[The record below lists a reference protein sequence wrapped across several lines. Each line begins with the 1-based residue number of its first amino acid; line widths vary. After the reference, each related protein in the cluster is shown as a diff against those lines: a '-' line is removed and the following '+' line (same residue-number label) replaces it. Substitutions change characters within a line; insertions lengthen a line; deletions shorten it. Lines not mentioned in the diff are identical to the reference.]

1 MQKARVVFLKVQ
13 KMIKE
18 EKERFNGNTSAQGA
32 QNADLYRQPKYIA
45 AIDIG
50 TTKIVAAIGTVS
62 GKGKVEILGMAD
74 IPSKGVKRGMVLNIE
89 ETAASIKEA
98 VQLAERESK
107 LNFDE
112 VYVGIA
118 GQHIRSFKNSTFK
131 NIQSTDGEIT
141 QEDVDELTKDMYN
154 SSIENGEEIIH
165 VIPQLYIVDKDKY
178 VKQPVGM
185 FGKRLEGNFH
195 IVVGE
200 QIAAKYIK
208 KSIER
213 AGLKVKGLI
222 LEPLASSSAVITEDE
237 KEVGIAMVDIGGG
250 TTDIAIFHDG
260 IVRHTAVV
268 PFGGD
273 VITKDIKNAC
283 SILERDA
290 EKLKIENGMAIG
302 EAAPE
307 NEIVS
312 VPGISGRE
320 PKTFHVRFLSSIIQ
334 ARMEEIIDFITYELE
349 NSGYFDKL
357 GAGIK
362 VTGGGALLKYLKQL
376 LSYKTSLDVHV
387 AFPDMCLNNE
397 DSKANSPAFSTSI
410 GLLLRGYRLN
420 QEEQKIAERIKQVE
434 DLKSNNTQED
444 EEDTEG
450 YDDDDSNSFNSW
462 VGRLFKKIEDR
473 SPRM

>member
-1 MQKARVVFLKVQ
+1 
-13 KMIKE
+13 MIKE
-18 EKERFNGNTSAQGA
+18 DKEKFNRNTSAHKSTS
-32 QNADLYRQPKYIA
+32 ADLYKQPEYIA

-50 TTKIVAAIGTVS
+50 TTKIVAAVGTVS
-62 GKGKVEILGMAD
+62 STGKVEILGMAD
-74 IPSKGVKRGMVLNIE
+74 IPSRGVKRGMVLNIE
-89 ETAASIKEA
+89 ETASAIKEA
-98 VQLAERESK
+98 VQLVEKESK
-107 LNFDE
+107 ISLEE

-131 NIQSTDGEIT
+131 NIQSTDGEIK
-141 QEDVDELTKDMYN
+141 QEDVDELTQDMYN
-154 SSIENGEEIIH
+154 SAIENGEEIIH
-165 VIPQLYIVDKDKY
+165 VIPQVYIVDNDKY
-178 VKQPVGM
+178 VKRPVGM

-200 QIAAKYIK
+200 QIAAKYIN

-213 AGLKVKGLI
+213 AGLKVRGLI
-222 LEPLASSSAVITEDE
+222 LEPLASSSAVITDDE

-307 NEIVS
+307 NEIVA

-320 PKTFHVRFLSSIIQ
+320 PRTFHVRFLSRIIQ
-334 ARMEEIIDFITYELE
+334 ARMEEIIDFINYELE

-410 GLLLRGYRLN
+410 GLLLRGYRLE
-420 QEEQKIAERIKQVE
+420 QEQRLEAERIKQIQ
-434 DLKSNNTQED
+434 DLKNANKKEEIVEED
-444 EEDTEG
+444 EQEE
-450 YDDDDSNSFNSW
+450 YDNEETNNSFNSW
-462 VGRLFKKIEDR
+462 VGKFFKKIEDR
-473 SPRM
+473 GHKM